1 MKISPLRTSAFRLAL
16 GYGVVFTL
24 GVSVLLGAIYLLAS
38 GLLASELDAVITA
51 ELEGL
56 TDEYRRSG
64 LSGLTDEL
72 KWRADSWG
80 RTGSVYLLVNSNLTK
95 EGGNLTS
102 WPFNRTA
109 LQGWAQF
116 YIAARRGNDEFTRH
130 PVRASVML
138 LPDGHRLLVGVD
150 VNQQQ
155 QFRRT
160 FRAATL
166 WGIGLTALIGEIGRA
181 SCRERV

>member
-1 MKISPLRTSAFRLAL
+1 MQISPLRTSAFRLAL

-38 GLLASELDAVITA
+38 GLLASELDAVIMA

-64 LSGLTDEL
+64 LPGLTDEL
-72 KWRADSWG
+72 KWRAGSWG
-80 RTGSVYLLVNSNLTK
+80 RTGSVYLLVDANLAK

-102 WPFNRTA
+102 WPFNRTPRE
-109 LQGWAQF
+109 GWTQF
-116 YIAARRGNDEFTRH
+116 YIGARRGNGFTRH

-150 VNQQQ
+150 TNQQL
-155 QFRRT
+155 QFRST
-160 FRAATL
+160 FRSATL
-166 WGIGLTALIGEIGRA
+166 WGIGLTALAGVLAGQ
-181 SCRERV
+181 